1 LEPDDLEKK
10 EFLVSLRGYDREEVD
25 EYLRE
30 VAEELRRLR
39 TASGSQARAVEIRAD
54 PTAAYRQVGQ
64 ETSKILIAAEETANE
79 IRERAK
85 AEAAQLVSDAR
96 AEADQIVRKAQAEK
110 QTIEEDLRRLREAR
124 NLTGTQL
131 EDVGRRVEEMVAR
144 LRSPI
149 EPAPPAKPP
158 RPPAARPVEAVP
170 PLPAPKPEPAPPKVA
185 EKPVP
190 SEPPPAAEPAV
201 EVKVEEMKKEAE
213 PAPVKIKEGAAA
225 ELRAVLE
232 EVKREREE
240 GRREVEAALSAVAP
254 PAVTEASAPAQAL
267 GAAPVVLPRGVESRP
282 EAEAAPA
289 PAADTTDHDIL
300 TRRDSALGE
309 NPEQA
314 ARRLKRL
321 LQDDQNEQLDR
332 LRSHRAKGTLDENL
346 VGIDTQTKH
355 FTDGLGEILSSAFG
369 AGAQQAGGAT
379 GRDSSEPVAGLIS
392 KQVVAPLRNEIAK
405 VIEAGINN
413 QDTATAIS
421 ERVSDVY
428 RVWKGVRTQL
438 LGEGL
443 VHAAYHAGMMDAWRA
458 KGGSLKRWIRAQD
471 ERDCPK
477 DVCKANAEAGAVAAD
492 APFPSRHLAPPAH
505 GGCTCTLA
513 GAE

>member
-1 LEPDDLEKK
+1 LEPDDLERK

-30 VAEELRRLR
+30 VAEELRRR
-39 TASGSQARAVEIRAD
+39 AASGPQAAAVQVRAD
-54 PTAAYRQVGQ
+54 PTDAYRQVGQ

-96 AEADQIVRKAQAEK
+96 AEADQVVRKAQAEK
-110 QTIEEDLRRLREAR
+110 QTIEEDLRRLRDAR

-149 EPAPPAKPP
+149 EPAPKPTPTAKP
-158 RPPAARPVEAVP
+158 V
-170 PLPAPKPEPAPPKVA
+170 PAPKPTRPVDAVRPAPP
-185 EKPVP
+185 
-190 SEPPPAAEPAV
+190 AEPERAAPEPEGDTV
-201 EVKVEEMKKEAE
+201 ATGSIPALDESRKALESEAAPARLAE
-213 PAPVKIKEGAAA
+213 PKEVVEPKPVKIKEGAAA

-240 GRREVEAALSAVAP
+240 GRREVEAALSA
-254 PAVTEASAPAQAL
+254 PAQA
-267 GAAPVVLPRGVESRP
+267 ATVTLPRGVESP
-282 EAEAAPA
+282 PTSQAES
-289 PAADTTDHDIL
+289 TDHDVL
-300 TRRDSALGE
+300 AKRDSALGE

-314 ARRLKRL
+314 AHRLKRL

-346 VGIDTQTKH
+346 VGFDAQTKQ
-355 FTDGLGEILSSAFG
+355 FTDGLGEILSAAFG
-369 AGAQQAGGAT
+369 AGVQEAGGAA
-379 GRDSSEPVAGLIS
+379 GRDSREAVGGLVS
-392 KQVVAPLRNEIAK
+392 KQVVAPLRNEIGK
-405 VIEAGINN
+405 VVEAGINN

-443 VHAAYHAGMMDAWRA
+443 VHAAYHAGMMEEWRA

-477 DVCKANAEAGAVAAD
+477 DVCKANADAGAVAAD
-492 APFPSRHLAPPAH
+492 APFPSRHLTPPAH
-505 GGCTCTLA
+505 GGCTCTLT